1 MTREGKGM
9 SSRPD
14 ASAVEPAVMA
24 GAEPDFPALVRA
36 LRDLADSFHHGVA
49 AAVFLVDVGDDG
61 AFRYAGLNRLH
72 EHSTGLTSAQIRGK
86 SPRDLVPDVLTEAHA
101 DAVTANYRRCVE
113 ARCPIEYEEHLALAG
128 RATWWVTRL
137 VPLFDAS
144 GRVARIVGTAWD
156 ITVQKRLELDA
167 DARQRRFRAVFEL
180 SVEAKFLADNE
191 GRYVDVNSATERLL
205 GYTRVELLG
214 MSVWDLLP
222 HPDAEAGRVQW
233 KEFLRSGQLSGEAR
247 LRRKDGTL
255 VPVEF
260 EAVANVLDGIHLSVC
275 RDLTARKASEQAAEF
290 ARRQLEEAHARL
302 NGMMEALPHPVAAFE
317 ADGRIVACNTAYS
330 REVERLYGRTVRP
343 GDSVV
348 EAASHC
354 QQDVDR
360 VVALLARVFDGEQL
374 SVLAEFG
381 DPALGRKL
389 YQIELSPILGGAGKV
404 AGAAFLAYDVTDR
417 ARAETAL
424 RESEARFRD
433 MAANLPG
440 VVYQWFERA
449 DGNRGFRWVSPRL
462 KEIFAVEPQQMDR
475 VADLIHPE
483 DRDRW
488 LASIVE
494 ANRDG
499 GIWSFEGRLLYPDG
513 AVKWWQGISR
523 QSQVTDEEIVYN
535 GVMLDI
541 SDRKAAED
549 ELRLAAKVFE
559 HSREGIVILA
569 ADCTVLS
576 VNRAFTTITGHV
588 PEDVLGGPLAALDV
602 LRGDA
607 RQGAV
612 WERVRTA
619 GAWEGEQLLERRNGE
634 VFPARVQLLALR
646 SDGGTSRHFVV
657 ILEDISERKAQE
669 ERIRHMAQHDF
680 LTGLPNRAL
689 LEDRLRQAMPLAV
702 RQGGRLAVM
711 FLDLDRFKTI
721 NDSLG
726 HQVGD
731 TLLQEVGRRLSS
743 CVRMADTVS
752 RQGGDEFV
760 VLVQDLDGPDA
771 AAGVARKI
779 LDVVAE
785 PYAVDGTQL
794 SVTPSIG
801 ISVFPDDGHDIAT
814 LLRNADVAMYHAKA
828 AGRNN
833 FQFFTREMNA
843 RVRER
848 VAMETRLRRAL
859 QKGSGFALHY
869 QPRIDL
875 HTGAVAGMEALLRWH
890 DPDLGDVAP
899 AAFIPVA
906 EESGLILQIGE
917 WVLREA
923 CRQNRAWQRAGLPV
937 MPVSV
942 NLSAVQ
948 FRQAAL
954 EQLVMDALRDA
965 DLPPECL
972 ELEVTETSI
981 MHDMETV
988 RGTLE
993 ALRSGG
999 IRLSIDDFGTG
1010 YSSLAYLKRLPLD
1023 RLKID
1028 RSFVQDVPNDTDDAA
1043 IAAAIVGMAQTLGL
1057 RTLAEGIETTSQ
1069 LEFLRRL
1076 GCEEAQGFLFSRPLP
1091 PDAFV
1096 AWVRGSAGV
1105 RF

>member
-14 ASAVEPAVMA
+14 ASAVESAVMA

-61 AFRYAGLNRLH
+61 AFRYAGLNRFH

-354 QQDVDR
+354 PQDVDR

-499 GIWSFEGRLLYPDG
+499 GIWIFEGRLLYPDG

-569 ADCTVLS
+569 ADRTVLS

-702 RQGGRLAVM
+702 RQGGASRGDVPRPGPLQDDQRLA
-711 FLDLDRFKTI
+711 RAP
-721 NDSLG
+721 
-726 HQVGD
+726 
-731 TLLQEVGRRLSS
+731 GRRHPAPGGRAQTQQLRSDGGHGEPAGRRR
-743 CVRMADTVS
+743 VRRA
-752 RQGGDEFV
+752 GA
-760 VLVQDLDGPDA
+760 GP
-771 AAGVARKI
+771 GRARRRRGR
-779 LDVVAE
+779 
-785 PYAVDGTQL
+785 GTQN
-794 SVTPSIG
+794 P
-801 ISVFPDDGHDIAT
+801 
-814 LLRNADVAMYHAKA
+814 R
-828 AGRNN
+828 R
-833 FQFFTREMNA
+833 R
-843 RVRER
+843 
-848 VAMETRLRRAL
+848 RRAL
-859 QKGSGFALHY
+859 CGRRNA
-869 QPRIDL
+869 
-875 HTGAVAGMEALLRWH
+875 A
-890 DPDLGDVAP
+890 LGDAVDRHQRVSRRRSRHRDTAPECGRRHVPREGSRPEQLPVLHPGDERQGARAGGHGDPSAPGAAEGERFCVALP
-899 AAFIPVA
+899 AAHRSPY
-906 EESGLILQIGE
+906 G
-917 WVLREA
+917 
-923 CRQNRAWQRAGLPV
+923 
-937 MPVSV
+937 
-942 NLSAVQ
+942 
-948 FRQAAL
+948 
-954 EQLVMDALRDA
+954 
-965 DLPPECL
+965 
-972 ELEVTETSI
+972 
-981 MHDMETV
+981 
-988 RGTLE
+988 
-993 ALRSGG
+993 RSGG
-999 IRLSIDDFGTG
+999 HGG
-1010 YSSLAYLKRLPLD
+1010 PAALA
-1023 RLKID
+1023 
-1028 RSFVQDVPNDTDDAA
+1028 
-1043 IAAAIVGMAQTLGL
+1043 
-1057 RTLAEGIETTSQ
+1057 
-1069 LEFLRRL
+1069 
-1076 GCEEAQGFLFSRPLP
+1076 RPRP
-1091 PDAFV
+1091 
-1096 AWVRGSAGV
+1096 R
-1105 RF
+1105 